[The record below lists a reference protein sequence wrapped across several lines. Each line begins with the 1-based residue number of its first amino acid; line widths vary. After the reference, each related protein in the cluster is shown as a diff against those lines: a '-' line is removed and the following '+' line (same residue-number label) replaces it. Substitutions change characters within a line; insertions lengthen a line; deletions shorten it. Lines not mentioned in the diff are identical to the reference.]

1 MSQNSH
7 LAARSERCSIIR
19 GKSGKKDT
27 VGVGND
33 NSVRNIDIF
42 QSFMLIEC
50 SQVTAVAK

>member
-27 VGVGND
+27 VGVGTD